1 MTPGVSSSKVTH
13 PCLYLCLLIDLWG
26 KNSIPLIEKQ
36 LKCLMN
42 ATLLYRE
49 EWVFYK
55 YKINKLQNKTQF
67 QKTKYFEWFQQ
78 VYEV

>member
-1 MTPGVSSSKVTH
+1 
-13 PCLYLCLLIDLWG
+13 
-26 KNSIPLIEKQ
+26 
-36 LKCLMN
+36 MN

-55 YKINKLQNKTQF
+55 YKINKLQNKTQL